1 MELFTSPMACSLA
14 AHITAYE
21 AGLPVHITYVDTRAK
36 TTKDGRDYRAIAPNG
51 YVPALKLDDGT
62 LLNENPSVL
71 QYLADCKPE
80 AGLAPAWG
88 DVRRYE
94 VIDALNFLGT
104 EVHKKVFSN
113 LFSAAMP
120 QEGKDFARAAIQPTF
135 DALVR
140 RLGDRDHLVGDR
152 FTIADAYL
160 VAMLNWC
167 PFVGIDLAKWP
178 KLTSYHKLHLARPA
192 VAKAIGEEMAER
204 ARRAA

>member
-21 AGLPVHITYVDTRAK
+21 ADIPLQITYVDTGAK

-71 QYLADCKPE
+71 QYLADRRPE
-80 AGLAPAWG
+80 AGLAPGWD
-88 DVRRYE
+88 DVKRYE
-94 VIDALNFLGT
+94 AIDALNFLGT
-104 EVHKKVFSN
+104 ELHKKIFSP
-113 LFSAAMP
+113 LFAPAMP
-120 QEGKDFARAAIQPTF
+120 AEGKDYAKTSIQPVF

-152 FTIADAYL
+152 FTVADAYL

-167 PFVGIDLAKWP
+167 PFVGIDLAAWP
-178 KLTSYHKLHLARPA
+178 KLASYHKLHLARPA
-192 VAKAIGEEMAER
+192 VARAISEEMTER

>member
-80 AGLAPAWG
+80 AGLAP
-88 DVRRYE
+88 VSYTH
-94 VIDALNFLGT
+94 LTL
-104 EVHKKVFSN
+104 
-113 LFSAAMP
+113 
-120 QEGKDFARAAIQPTF
+120 PT
-135 DALVR
+135 
-140 RLGDRDHLVGDR
+140 
-152 FTIADAYL
+152 
-160 VAMLNWC
+160 N
-167 PFVGIDLAKWP
+167 
-178 KLTSYHKLHLARPA
+178 
-192 VAKAIGEEMAER
+192 
-204 ARRAA
+204 